1 MGSSMLVSP
10 MNKSTSLMNYDFDTI
25 IDSSS
30 SFVSS
35 DDFFVRSSYTI
46 SLIASS
52 NPYFGSA
59 LRLSFFGSL
68 ALVTLNDY
76 RAKIR
81 LYAEVI
87 V

>member
-35 DDFFVRSSYTI
+35 IDFFVRSSYTI
-46 SLIASS
+46 RLIASR

-59 LRLSFFGSL
+59 LSLSFFGSL

>member
-59 LRLSFFGSL
+59 LPLSFFGSL
-68 ALVTLNDY
+68 ALETLNDY

-81 LYAEVI
+81 SYAADMV
-87 V
+87 